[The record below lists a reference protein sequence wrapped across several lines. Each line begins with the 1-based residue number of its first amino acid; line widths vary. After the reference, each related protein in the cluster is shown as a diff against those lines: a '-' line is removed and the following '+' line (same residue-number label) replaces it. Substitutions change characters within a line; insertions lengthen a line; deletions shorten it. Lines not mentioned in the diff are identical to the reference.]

1 MKLVWHGYCISTLMS
16 DVKCAI
22 NDSGRQFDKLAGE
35 IERYLS
41 CHPEAADSVQ
51 GIVHWWLTQQRLEVA
66 VNAVTRA
73 LELLEKNGVVEKYA
87 GPGRV
92 TWYRRRVTSR

>member
-1 MKLVWHGYCISTLMS
+1 MS
-16 DVKCAI
+16 EVKCAI
-22 NDSGRQFDKLAGE
+22 NNSGRPLDKLAGE

-51 GIVHWWLTQQRLEVA
+51 GIVRWWLTQQRLEVA
-66 VNAVTRA
+66 VNAVTGA
-73 LELLEKNGVVEKYA
+73 LELLEKNGVVEKFE

-92 TWYRRRVTSR
+92 TWYRRKVTRQ